1 MGFLW
6 DVSRNAWL
14 DLEVFNRKRVISD
27 PFKADSLRDKTTLSA
42 IAVIVAS
49 VNFILCGLIHLGHY
63 SIVSIAVFHVLLQ
76 KRYHIKIW
84 EYE

>member
-1 MGFLW
+1 MGFLG

-14 DLEVFNRKRVISD
+14 DLEVFKRKRVISD

-49 VNFILCGLIHLGHY
+49 VNFILCGLIPACKE
-63 SIVSIAVFHVLLQ
+63 STV
-76 KRYHIKIW
+76 R
-84 EYE
+84 

>member
-14 DLEVFNRKRVISD
+14 DLEVFKRKRVISD

-49 VNFILCGLIHLGHY
+49 VNFILYGLIHLAHY
-63 SIVSIAVFHVLLQ
+63 SIVSIAIFHVLPQ
-76 KRYHIKIW
+76 KRYIKIW
-84 EYE
+84 EYV